1 MCSIMLSLSKRQP
14 LPWEKLEEERIAA
27 QQPKQTATTTVTGP
41 KRWWRR
47 YRAFMNR
54 TIAHDKNFK
63 VEDKNLK
70 RLQRMILLQCSAGGV
85 LAACLAVLL
94 FIFLPVW
101 KETVH

>member
-14 LPWEKLEEERIAA
+14 LPWEKFEEEKKKKVA
-27 QQPKQTATTTVTGP
+27 QPANTTTATGP

-47 YRAFMNR
+47 YRSFMNR
-54 TIAHDKNFK
+54 TVVHDRNFK
-63 VEDKNLK
+63 VEDRNLK
-70 RLQRMILLQCSAGGV
+70 RLQRMILLQCSAGGA
-85 LAACLAVLL
+85 LAAFLGVLL